1 MSGRF
6 RFLEHTSEVGIEAS
20 GDSLE
25 DVFGAVGE
33 AVADL
38 LGAWF
43 PDEGRP
49 RAVAVEASDREALL
63 AAWVDEL
70 LYLHDAHDVVFGG
83 FDDVRVGDRR
93 LQATVLAAP
102 RGDRELEGVGVK
114 AATYHR
120 LHVAPSDEGWT
131 ARLYVDV

>member
-6 RFLEHTSEVGIEAS
+6 RFLEHTSEVGIEGS

-25 DVFGAVGE
+25 EAFAAVGE
-33 AVADL
+33 AVAEL

-43 PDEGRP
+43 PGAGERRP
-49 RAVAVEASDREALL
+49 VAVEASDREALL

-70 LYLHDAHDVVFGG
+70 LYLHDAEDVVFGG
-83 FDDVRVGDRR
+83 FEVVRVDEHR
-93 LQATVLAAP
+93 LEAIATAAP
-102 RGDRELEGVGVK
+102 RGDRRLEGGVK

-120 LHVAPSDEGWT
+120 LQVGRDRGVWT
-131 ARLYVDV
+131 ARIYVDV

>member
-20 GDSLE
+20 GESLE
-25 DVFGAVGE
+25 EAFAATGE

-43 PDEGRP
+43 PGRGRP
-49 RAVAVEASDREALL
+49 RGVSVEATDREALL

-70 LYLHDAHDVVFGG
+70 LYLHDTADAVFGG
-83 FDDVRVGDRR
+83 FDVRRVEERR
-93 LQATVLAAP
+93 LEAEVLLAP
-102 RGDRELEGVGVK
+102 RGDRVLEGVGVK

-120 LHVAPSDEGWT
+120 LHVAPSDGGWT
-131 ARLYVDV
+131 ARVYVDV